1 MSLFGKVKNTIGLLK
16 SVDLEALNKLS
27 QKVDLSQVM
36 AAVGNLDD
44 RQLKGLMKMLNSQ
57 AKKGQHKLPPIDG
70 DFYNLAQKLT
80 PEEREIQM
88 KMRNFMEDE
97 VKPIANQLAAAK
109 QYSQLFSLHVLY
121 H

>member
-16 SVDLEALNKLS
+16 SVDLDALAKLS

-36 AAVGNLDD
+36 SAVGNLDD

-70 DFYNLAQKLT
+70 DFYNLATKLS
-80 PEEREIQM
+80 PEEREEMTIDGKIIVTCQFC
-88 KMRNFMEDE
+88 NAEQHFD
-97 VKPIANQLAAAK
+97 PAAL
-109 QYSQLFSLHVLY
+109 SPPT
-121 H
+121 